1 MALTHYLSMLF
12 ATLAFPCLPLPP
24 SFFPILPRSTLVFSR
39 YRPKELDV
47 DYGEPL
53 ETCHPAKGEEAGVYV
68 REYTKSSIR
77 VDCNKWEATI
87 TPKAVGA

>member
-1 MALTHYLSMLF
+1 M
-12 ATLAFPCLPLPP
+12 
-24 SFFPILPRSTLVFSR
+24 STLVFPR
-39 YRPKELDV
+39 FRPKELDV

-87 TPKAVGA
+87 TPKTVGA

>member
-1 MALTHYLSMLF
+1 M
-12 ATLAFPCLPLPP
+12 
-24 SFFPILPRSTLVFSR
+24 
-39 YRPKELDV
+39 

-53 ETCHPAKGEEAGVYV
+53 ETCHPAKGGEAGVYV

-87 TPKAVGA
+87 TPKTVGA